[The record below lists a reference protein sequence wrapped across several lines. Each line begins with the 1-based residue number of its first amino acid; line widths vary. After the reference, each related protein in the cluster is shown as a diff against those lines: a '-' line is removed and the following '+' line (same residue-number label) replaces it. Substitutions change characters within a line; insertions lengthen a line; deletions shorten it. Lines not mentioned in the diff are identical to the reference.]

1 MGKTLSAEKVKK
13 LPEGTVVLQV
23 DEKSGKAARL
33 WIVKS
38 GRKKVL
44 RGIFTQ
50 FNIKDREGWH
60 YELAEAGGGN
70 NE

>member
-1 MGKTLSAEKVKK
+1 MKIVTAEKLKR

-44 RGIFTQ
+44 RGIITQ
-50 FNIKDREGWH
+50 FNIKDRDGWH
-60 YELAEAGGGN
+60 YEIE
-70 NE
+70 EE